1 MASEDTEAL
10 IDTLNII
17 NAQQQMA
24 AAGAATGNPRT
35 KGVVVDKKA
44 GSKARAVSPTLTSN
58 EKSRYESIFKIL
70 KNVIDPGPEAGKSST
85 TSRVKKEASVSGAA
99 KEITEGDAEKKG
111 TSFIDKLLAGL
122 GILAFAKKIFGYLK
136 KKLFELLGKMG
147 TFLKKSF
154 LAAFKAAKKVL
165 SNIGRAILKAFRKA
179 GAAIGKVFD
188 KLKNSKAV
196 QALKGAIGAAF
207 TRLKDVFMG
216 AKNALLKHVNKLKN
230 LIKPAAAAGAG
241 GAVGASGVAGNPAK
255 PSLFSRLKSGAKSFG
270 SKVVTGTVN
279 VAKATGGAIKSGAT
293 SVVKGAKAVGGAIAN
308 VGKSA
313 AKGAVGK
320 AVKGLVGKG
329 AGGLLRFLGGAARRI
344 PILGPIIEGL
354 FAANDIKNLKEQYAN
369 GEIGS
374 EEELHQKVGRR
385 AIEGVGGAVGASA
398 GAILAGLLASWT
410 GPGAI
415 VAAIAGGVLGDIA
428 GRFLSGLFTD
438 YIMPPEYTKSIG
450 KFFTGEKPPA
460 PAGGMVKVDDG
471 VLTHGGKTVRI
482 NSKDDVLALKTGGPL
497 DKLMNPSTLDIGSA
511 QVFDDMRELG
521 KAQLQTLVAIKNGI
535 NALVA
540 GAGSTASPNMEVALS
555 PNRTTTEFYKQIA

>member
-1 MASEDTEAL
+1 VASEDTEAL
-10 IDTLNII
+10 IDTLNIL

-24 AAGAATGNPRT
+24 AAGADTGNPRT

-99 KEITEGDAEKKG
+99 KEITEGDAKKQG

-122 GILAFAKKIFGYLK
+122 GILTFAKQIFGYLK
-136 KKLFELLGKMG
+136 KKLFGLLGKMG

-154 LAAFKAAKKVL
+154 LAAFKTAKKVL
-165 SNIGRAILKAFRKA
+165 SNIGRTILKAFRNA

-207 TRLKDVFMG
+207 TRLKDVFTG
-216 AKNALLKHVNKLKN
+216 AKNALMKHVNKLKN

-241 GAVGASGVAGNPAK
+241 GAVGAVGQPAK
-255 PSLFSRLKSGAKSFG
+255 PSLFSRLKSGVKSFG

-279 VAKATGGAIKSGAT
+279 VAKATGGAIKSSAT
-293 SVVKGAKAVGGAIAN
+293 SVVKGAKAVGGAIVN

-313 AKGAVGK
+313 AKSAVGK

-329 AGGLLRFLGGAARRI
+329 AGGLLKFLGGAARRI

-354 FAANDIKNLKEQYAN
+354 FAANDIKKLKEQYAD
-369 GEIGS
+369 GELT
-374 EEELHQKVGRR
+374 EEELHQQVGRR
-385 AIEGVGGAVGASA
+385 AITGVGGAVGAGA
-398 GAILAGLLASWT
+398 GAILAGLLTSWT

-415 VAAIAGGVLGDIA
+415 VGAIAGGVLGDIA

-540 GAGSTASPNMEVALS
+540 GSGSSSSSRMEVDLQS
-555 PNRTTTEFYKQIA
+555 NRTTAEFYKQIA

>member
-10 IDTLNII
+10 IDTLNIL

-24 AAGAATGNPRT
+24 AAGADTGNPRT

-99 KEITEGDAEKKG
+99 KEITEGDAKKQG

-122 GILAFAKKIFGYLK
+122 GILTFAKQIFGYLK
-136 KKLFELLGKMG
+136 KKLFGLLGKMG

-154 LAAFKAAKKVL
+154 LAAFKTAKKVL
-165 SNIGRAILKAFRKA
+165 SNIGRTILKAFRNA

-216 AKNALLKHVNKLKN
+216 AKNALLKNVNKLKN

-241 GAVGASGVAGNPAK
+241 GTVGASGAAGQPAK
-255 PSLFSRLKSGAKSFG
+255 PSLFSRLKSGVKSFG

-293 SVVKGAKAVGGAIAN
+293 NVYKGVKAVGGA
-308 VGKSA
+308 
-313 AKGAVGK
+313 
-320 AVKGLVGKG
+320 LLGKG
-329 AGGLLRFLGGAARRI
+329 KKLATGAMNTVLKGGKGVLKVLSKFAKLPIIGPVIEGFLIKNDLENLQEQAAAGEITPEELETKAGRRVMTGVTALGGAALGGIAGSLI
-344 PILGPIIEGL
+344 PIPIIGTL
-354 FAANDIKNLKEQYAN
+354 AGAVAGDLLGRLVGGVIADTLLDPYKRD
-369 GEIGS
+369 
-374 EEELHQKVGRR
+374 VGRFALNR
-385 AIEGVGGAVGASA
+385 M
-398 GAILAGLLASWT
+398 
-410 GPGAI
+410 
-415 VAAIAGGVLGDIA
+415 GGV
-428 GRFLSGLFTD
+428 
-438 YIMPPEYTKSIG
+438 PE
-450 KFFTGEKPPA
+450 
-460 PAGGMVKVDDG
+460 VDDG
-471 VLTHGGKTVRI
+471 VIMHGGKTVRI

-497 DKLMNPSTLDIGSA
+497 DSMFKSKDSSGIQDAAVFNDIKS
-511 QVFDDMRELG
+511 VNI
-521 KAQLQTLVAIKNGI
+521 AQLQILTSIRDGI
-535 NALVA
+535 MALGRTSQA
-540 GAGSTASPNMEVALS
+540 SSASSGPSTVNLKPNLATIEYYA
-555 PNRTTTEFYKQIA
+555 